1 MPLLMWLLLLLCIP
15 TLANLITLLILAC
28 WGYLL
33 AAALYPRFRQSEL
46 TVSVVIMLALPI
58 GLAFLR
64 ATPSLSFSYTSLLVW
79 LPCLLFTLSG
89 YFYMLIR
96 KH

>member
-33 AAALYPRFRQSEL
+33 AAALYPRLRQSEL
-46 TVSVVIMLALPI
+46 TVSVIIMLALPI

-64 ATPSLSFSYTSLLVW
+64 ATPSISFSHTSLLVW

-89 YFYMLIR
+89 YFYILIR
-96 KH
+96 RL

>member
-1 MPLLMWLLLLLCIP
+1 MWLFLYLFVP
-15 TLANLITLLILAC
+15 TVANLITLLILAC

-33 AAALYPRFRQSEL
+33 AAALYSRFRQSEL

-64 ATPSLSFSYTSLLVW
+64 ATPFLSFSQTSLLVW

-89 YFYMLIR
+89 YFYILIR